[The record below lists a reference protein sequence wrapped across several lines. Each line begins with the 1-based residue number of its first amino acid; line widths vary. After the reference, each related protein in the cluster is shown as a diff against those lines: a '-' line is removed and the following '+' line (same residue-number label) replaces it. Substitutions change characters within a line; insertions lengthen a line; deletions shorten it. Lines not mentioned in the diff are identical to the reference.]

1 MERSDHHP
9 VGLVLL
15 PKYTPVSRSQSNKS
29 TEDALAYLLD
39 TVTFHLDKH
48 AKNFAR
54 CLFIDFTSALNTV
67 SPTILTHQI
76 VDIELHSNMIN
87 LVYSFMT
94 DRSQHVITE
103 AGVSDSLTTN
113 IGSPQGCVL
122 SIVLFSLYIQDMPIP
137 DYG

>member
-9 VGLVLL
+9 VVLL

-29 TEDALAYLLD
+29 TEDVLAYLLD

-54 CLFIDFTSALNTV
+54 CLFIDFTNTIG
-67 SPTILTHQI
+67 PTILTHQL
-76 VDIELHSNMIN
+76 VDMELHSNIID

-103 AGVSDSLTTN
+103 AGVSDSRTTN

-122 SIVLFSLYIQDMPIP
+122 SPVLFSLYI
-137 DYG
+137 